1 MTKIIGVTGGIGSGK
16 TTIVNYIHTKGYPV
30 YIADEAGKKVM
41 QQPKVIHQVNALFE
55 GKVLLDDGSLDRSKI
70 ASLVFNDEQLLSA
83 LNQIVHPAV
92 ASDFEEFKKQNSQQ
106 PLVFK
111 EAAILFE
118 SGSYKDCDATIL
130 ITAPLN
136 VRIDRVVK
144 RDGISKEA
152 VLQRMKNQLT
162 DEEKQKLATFT
173 VENMELNHA
182 FKSIDEII
190 DKLLIK

>member
-16 TTIVNYIHTKGYPV
+16 TTIVNYIQTKGYPV
-30 YIADEAGKKVM
+30 YIADDAGKKVM
-41 QQPKVIHQVNALFE
+41 QQPKIIQQINTIFE

-92 ASDFEEFKKQNSQQ
+92 ALDFEEFKKQNSDQ
-106 PLVFK
+106 PLIFK

-130 ITAPLN
+130 ITAPLD
-136 VRIDRVVK
+136 VRIDRVMQ

-162 DEEKQKLATFT
+162 DDEKQKLATFT
-173 VENMELNHA
+173 VQNMELNHA
-182 FKSIDEII
+182 FKKIDKIIDEV
-190 DKLLIK
+190 LIN

>member
-41 QQPKVIHQVNALFE
+41 QQPKVIQQVNALFE
-55 GKVLLDDGSLDRSKI
+55 GKVLQDDGSLDRSKI

-190 DKLLIK
+190 DKLLIN

>member
-41 QQPKVIHQVNALFE
+41 QQPKVIQQVNALFE

-70 ASLVFNDEQLLSA
+70 GSLVFNDEQLLSA

-136 VRIDRVVK
+136 VRIERVVK

>member
-41 QQPKVIHQVNALFE
+41 QQPKVIQQVNALFE

-136 VRIDRVVK
+136 VRIERVVK

>member
-16 TTIVNYIHTKGYPV
+16 TTIVNYIQTKGYPV
-30 YIADEAGKKVM
+30 YIADDAGKKVM
-41 QQPKVIHQVNALFE
+41 QQPKVIQEVNALFE
-55 GKVLLDDGSLDRSKI
+55 GKVLLADGSLNRSKI
-70 ASLVFNDEQLLSA
+70 ASLVFNDSKLLSA
-83 LNQIVHPAV
+83 LNKIVHPAV
-92 ASDFEEFKKQNSQQ
+92 ALDFEEFKKQNSQQ
-106 PLVFK
+106 PIVFK

-130 ITAPLN
+130 ITAPLD
-136 VRIDRVVK
+136 VRIDRVMK

-162 DEEKQKLATFT
+162 DEEKQELATFT
-173 VENMELNHA
+173 VTNIELNLA

-190 DKLLIK
+190 DKFLIN

>member
-41 QQPKVIHQVNALFE
+41 QQPKVIQQVNALFE

-136 VRIDRVVK
+136 VRIERVVK

-173 VENMELNHA
+173 VENMELKHA

>member
-41 QQPKVIHQVNALFE
+41 QQPKVIQQVNALFD

-190 DKLLIK
+190 DKLLIN

>member
-41 QQPKVIHQVNALFE
+41 HQPKVIQQVNALFE

>member
-41 QQPKVIHQVNALFE
+41 QQPKVIQQVNALFE
-55 GKVLLDDGSLDRSKI
+55 GKVLLDDGSLDKSKI

-136 VRIDRVVK
+136 VRIERVVK

>member
-41 QQPKVIHQVNALFE
+41 QQPKVIQQVNALFE

-136 VRIDRVVK
+136 VRIERVVK

-190 DKLLIK
+190 DKLLIN

>member
-41 QQPKVIHQVNALFE
+41 QQPKVIQQVNALFE

-190 DKLLIK
+190 DKLLIN

>member
-41 QQPKVIHQVNALFE
+41 QQPKVIQQVNALFE

-144 RDGISKEA
+144 RDGISKEV

>member
-41 QQPKVIHQVNALFE
+41 QQPKVIQQVNALFE

-111 EAAILFE
+111 EVAILFE

-190 DKLLIK
+190 DKLLIN

>member
-41 QQPKVIHQVNALFE
+41 QQPKVIQQVNALFE

-92 ASDFEEFKKQNSQQ
+92 ALDFEEFKKQNSDQ
-106 PLVFK
+106 PLIFK

-162 DEEKQKLATFT
+162 DDEKQKLATFT

-182 FKSIDEII
+182 FKIIDEII
-190 DKLLIK
+190 DKLLIN

>member
-41 QQPKVIHQVNALFE
+41 QQPKVIQQVNALFE

-92 ASDFEEFKKQNSQQ
+92 VSDFEEFKKQNSQQ

-190 DKLLIK
+190 DKLLIN

>member
-30 YIADEAGKKVM
+30 YIADDAGKKVM
-41 QQPKVIHQVNALFE
+41 QQPKVIQQVNALFE

-190 DKLLIK
+190 DKLLIN

>member
-41 QQPKVIHQVNALFE
+41 QQPKVIQQVNALFE

-92 ASDFEEFKKQNSQQ
+92 VSDFEEFKKQNSQQ

>member
-30 YIADEAGKKVM
+30 YIADDAGKKVM
-41 QQPKVIHQVNALFE
+41 QQPKVIQQVNALFE

-136 VRIDRVVK
+136 LRIDRVVK

>member
-41 QQPKVIHQVNALFE
+41 QQPKVIQQVNALFE

-173 VENMELNHA
+173 VENMEFNHA

>member
-41 QQPKVIHQVNALFE
+41 QQPKVIQQVNALFD

-136 VRIDRVVK
+136 VRIERVVK

>member
-41 QQPKVIHQVNALFE
+41 QQPKVIQQVNALFE

-136 VRIDRVVK
+136 VRIERVVK

-190 DKLLIK
+190 DKFLIK

>member
-41 QQPKVIHQVNALFE
+41 QQPKVIQQVNALFD

>member
-16 TTIVNYIHTKGYPV
+16 TTIVNYIQTKGYPV
-30 YIADEAGKKVM
+30 YIADDAGKKVM
-41 QQPKVIHQVNALFE
+41 QQPKIIQQINTIFE

-92 ASDFEEFKKQNSQQ
+92 ALDFEEFKKQNSDQ
-106 PLVFK
+106 PLIFK

-130 ITAPLN
+130 ITAPVD
-136 VRIDRVVK
+136 VRIDRVMQ

-173 VENMELNHA
+173 VQNMELNHA
-182 FKSIDEII
+182 FKKIDKIIDEV
-190 DKLLIK
+190 LIN

>member
-41 QQPKVIHQVNALFE
+41 QQPKVIQQVNALFE

-106 PLVFK
+106 SLVFK

>member
-41 QQPKVIHQVNALFE
+41 QQPKVIQQVNALFE

>member
-41 QQPKVIHQVNALFE
+41 QQPKVIQQVNALFE

-182 FKSIDEII
+182 FKSVDEII